1 MSIAG
6 RRGVGMRRLSSLPA
20 PFPHAAAGRPAPR
33 AEVPRWT
40 CRCSRGGSVR
50 PEMPVGG
57 GSQVVGNASRA
68 LACFV
73 DRPLRSPWL
82 RGIMTEKQF
91 CPRRPDP
98 RSTSGITHIFSGAIQ
113 LSEPVALLGKRA
125 TIEINLLSLETHCPT
140 YLLPSPLTRTCRRR
154 PAESPGRATRPGYG

>member
-1 MSIAG
+1 MALGCAVYPHSPPAST
-6 RRGVGMRRLSSLPA
+6 RGSGETS
-20 PFPHAAAGRPAPR
+20 AARGS
-33 AEVPRWT
+33 PRWA
-40 CRCSRGGSVR
+40 CRCSHGGSVR
-50 PEMPVGG
+50 PEMPAGG
-57 GSQVVGNASRA
+57 DSQVVGNASRA

-125 TIEINLLSLETHCPT
+125 IIEIDLLSLGNHCTT
-140 YLLPSPLTRTCRRR
+140 YLLPSPLTRTCRQRST
-154 PAESPGRATRPGYG
+154 ESPRRATRPGYG